1 MTVRGTA
8 TRGVASSRRRGL
20 LAVAFVAA
28 VAVVSGLGLLSVR
41 AVAVIQTV
49 TTVSEPG
56 ILELTSS
63 LPHDAVLDLTPG
75 KPVYWQIGAA
85 LTQDLT
91 GSLVLEI
98 RKSGDLATN
107 GRGLILVIDRC
118 SEPWTNLET
127 TPRCTNEREH
137 VLVATPLD
145 DNSSVSGI
153 YDLAGISE
161 ARGKYLLVALSL
173 NVASEAAGND
183 LMGLSGEVGIGL
195 TAAGD
200 NSSTGPA
207 IKPPG
212 GSYSAGGGDNLALT
226 GIDALALVLVAVG
239 VLALGIVVSMIRRFA
254 EMPAADDVVR

>member
-8 TRGVASSRRRGL
+8 TRGIAPARRRGL
-20 LAVAFVAA
+20 LAVALVAA

-49 TTVSEPG
+49 TTVSQPG

-63 LPHDAVLDLTPG
+63 LPHDVVLNLTPG

-85 LTQDLT
+85 VTQGLT

-98 RKSGDLATN
+98 RKSGDLAIN
-107 GRGLILVIDRC
+107 ARGLNVVIDRC

-127 TPRCTNEREH
+127 TPSCTNEREH

-145 DNSSVSGI
+145 DNSSVSGF

-173 NVASEAAGND
+173 NVAPETADND

-200 NSSTGPA
+200 NSSTGQA
-207 IKPPG
+207 METPG